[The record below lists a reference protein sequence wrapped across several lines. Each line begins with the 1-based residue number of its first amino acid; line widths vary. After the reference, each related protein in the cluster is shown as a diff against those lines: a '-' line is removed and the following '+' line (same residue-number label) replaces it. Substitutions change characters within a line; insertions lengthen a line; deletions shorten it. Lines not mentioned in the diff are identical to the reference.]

1 EYNPRT
7 HPIKETNITPNQKE
21 TIPQT
26 TTPTHQKNPDTN
38 NQHPPKKPTT
48 PRYSLYRVDNST
60 VKGWIIW
67 RLVDSLFLW
76 RLKTWCKRGIFV
88 TVYRPGA

>member
-38 NQHPPKKPTT
+38 NQHPPKNQQHHATASQPSKKLDT
-48 PRYSLYRVDNST
+48 
-60 VKGWIIW
+60 
-67 RLVDSLFLW
+67 
-76 RLKTWCKRGIFV
+76 
-88 TVYRPGA
+88 AQ